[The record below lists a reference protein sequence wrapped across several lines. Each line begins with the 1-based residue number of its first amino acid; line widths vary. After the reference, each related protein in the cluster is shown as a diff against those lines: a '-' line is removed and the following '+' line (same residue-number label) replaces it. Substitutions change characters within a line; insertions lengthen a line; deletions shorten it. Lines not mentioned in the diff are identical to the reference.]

1 MPKISVIM
9 PTYNGQLFIEQAINS
24 VLCQSMSDLEL
35 IVVDDGSTD
44 NTSAIL
50 EKISKIDPRLRIIS
64 RSLPSGG
71 PTIPKN
77 QALSVINSE
86 YVCFLDHDDYYHQD
100 KLKFMCD
107 GMDTHP
113 QWVAAFHDVQL
124 VDVDQKKFQGTY
136 LSNANF
142 LDIASNYLNPIQDSW
157 FECRPD
163 FYNFMSL
170 YYAAMHTDSVIIA
183 PQRLLADPVSFRKC
197 FRGSDDTDLWLRIG
211 FQGTVGYLNTALA
224 FYRQHENNLSTDK
237 IKMTENAIEL
247 HQVNYMQ
254 AKHVLDTSQ
263 LAAYRKK
270 ILSYQ
275 LDLAYFLYTK
285 KEFSKARSVYS
296 EITKGGAMLNGIK
309 GILKTYL
316 FQFLPG
322 LQNHQ

>member
-1 MPKISVIM
+1 M

-35 IVVDDGSTD
+35 VVVDDGSSD

-64 RSLPSGG
+64 RNQSSGG

-86 YVCFLDHDDYYHQD
+86 YVCFLDHDDYYHRD
-100 KLKFMCD
+100 KLKLMCD

-113 QWVAAFHDVQL
+113 QWGAAFHDVQL

-142 LDIASNYLNPIQDSW
+142 LNMASDYLDSLSDNW

-163 FYNFMSL
+163 FYNFMCL
-170 YYAAMHTDSVIIA
+170 NYAAMHTDSVIIA
-183 PQRLLADPVSFRKC
+183 PQRLLEDPVSFRKR

-211 FQGTVGYLNTALA
+211 FQGPVGYLNTPLA
-224 FYRQHENNLSTDK
+224 FYRQHDNNLSADK

-254 AKHVLDTSQ
+254 AKHVLDASQ
-263 LAAYRKK
+263 LALYRKK
-270 ILSYQ
+270 IRSYQ
-275 LDLAYFLYTK
+275 LDLAYFLYKK
-285 KEFSKARSVYS
+285 KEFSKARKVYS
-296 EITKGGAMLNGIK
+296 EIRKGGAMLKGIK
-309 GILKTYL
+309 GILKTYI
-316 FQFLPG
+316 FQFLLG
-322 LQNHQ
+322 LQNRR